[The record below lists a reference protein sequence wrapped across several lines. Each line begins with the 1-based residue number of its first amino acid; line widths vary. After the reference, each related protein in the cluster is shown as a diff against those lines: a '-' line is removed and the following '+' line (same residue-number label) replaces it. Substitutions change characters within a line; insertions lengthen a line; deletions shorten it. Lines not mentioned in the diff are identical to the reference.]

1 MDIIEEYDKKSLCSM
16 LLKCHHHLHSL
27 IELESELVNKKI
39 DEDYNLHILGMA
51 FNTSELI
58 KKLVKRKLQIFRWYQ
73 ANVKDIKCPFK

>member
-58 KKLVKRKLQIFRWYQ
+58 
-73 ANVKDIKCPFK
+73 